1 MKSLVYVLVC
11 GALGLVVTSNQLPAQ
26 TATGAEVRLRERNIT
41 LPPVPPPVANYVESV
56 RVGNL
61 LFLAGNT
68 AGADWKFKGKVG
80 KDITVQEGYETARQ
94 VGLIMLA
101 KVQAALGSLDHV
113 KRVVK
118 VLGMV
123 NSPEG
128 FGDQPR
134 VVNGFSDLMVE
145 VFGEQIG
152 KHARSAVG
160 MQALPSNSAVEV
172 EMIVEV
178 E

>member
-1 MKSLVYVLVC
+1 MWTKCVSGTYYFLRGIQRALIGSLRAKS
-11 GALGLVVTSNQLPAQ
+11 
-26 TATGAEVRLRERNIT
+26 ER
-41 LPPVPPPVANYVESV
+41 YH
-56 RVGNL
+56 R
-61 LFLAGNT
+61 AG
-68 AGADWKFKGKVG
+68 
-80 KDITVQEGYETARQ
+80 GYGTARQ

-101 KVQAALGSLDHV
+101 KVQAALGSLDRV

-160 MQALPSNSAVEV
+160 MEALPSNSAVEV